1 MLKITSLNKYYNK
14 GKQNEIHVVNGIDVE
29 LPSSGMVAFFGRSGC
44 GKTTLL
50 NLIGGL
56 DKFESGS
63 ISIDGNDI
71 RRDTDVIRNKYVG
84 YIFQNYNLVRSETCF
99 DNVANA
105 LRLCGVK
112 DEETIEART
121 MAALRNVGMEKYRS
135 RTPDTLSGGQMQR
148 IAIARAIVKNPRVIL
163 ADEPTG
169 NLDEANTVMIMD
181 LLRSIAKDHLV
192 LLVTHEESLVDSY
205 CDKVVELKDGAIVS
219 VRDNRATEGASV
231 KDKNDVYLG
240 ELEKSEYLADGI
252 SIELFGATPENPI
265 GIKIVNDGTRLLLK
279 VEGDG
284 VRVIDNSS
292 EIRLIEGKYEPRAT
306 KNRMSETIDMS
317 DLPEIEGT
325 EHGKLFNFK
334 GAVKSGF
341 ANLRKSGKSKKNA
354 VMISCLVLF
363 SIVIVFMCSVFGV
376 SIKNFYEANNLH
388 HASVIYVRTDTEA
401 LSTRLSGDE
410 ARENGVT
417 FTQLYYGMPWGD
429 LQLNMRV
436 GSFESFSV
444 DGYYDRLTS
453 HAVFLPASL
462 AKDRVL
468 TVGSKEPLTDE
479 MVITTAIADELLET
493 SALGHITDYEDLIG
507 MFCSNYRVTEKALY
521 IAGIVEGDEHEV
533 YLNEMSMAR
542 KINSQDSFSDFALA
556 SDHGIELD
564 NGKCMLILTQDA
576 KDIPEISSEVRVN
589 GIPLTL
595 EGVKRYYTAY
605 GAWIEAHA
613 PEIPTEK
620 EFFGPMVAEE
630 DPTLLPESDEYK
642 ALYNGIADE
651 HYFEY
656 LDVYYSRLDDFLDE
670 LAMISSENFELWLY
684 KTKGIEQL
692 RYTFTDNGIY
702 YYNATLLKKEYG
714 VYPSLSYMMES
725 EEMLVNHK
733 VDIDKYYELFGD
745 DFYSV
750 PRHPL
755 SHLTFLVSDGDY
767 IAASRRT
774 GNANDDQINYG
785 SVPYTMLISS
795 DVELTEAWIT
805 ETLGIVN
812 NEESFYQNVVTP
824 ELLYDGEKSDVI
836 ASGIASVI
844 TTAIML
850 VTMCA
855 CMYFIMRS
863 TLFSRI
869 REIGIYRAI
878 GVSKKNLLFKFASES
893 LFLAT
898 STVFLGYLAATL
910 FISVNLANSPSG
922 LSLFYYPFWLAAA
935 LLVLLYAICLFF
947 GTLPVITLLR
957 KTPSE
962 ILAKYDI

>member
-14 GKQNEIHVVNGIDVE
+14 GKQNEIHVVNGIDIE

-205 CDKVVELKDGAIVS
+205 CDKVVELKDGVIVS

-363 SIVIVFMCSVFGV
+363 SIVIVFMC
-376 SIKNFYEANNLH
+376 
-388 HASVIYVRTDTEA
+388 
-401 LSTRLSGDE
+401 
-410 ARENGVT
+410 
-417 FTQLYYGMPWGD
+417 
-429 LQLNMRV
+429 
-436 GSFESFSV
+436 
-444 DGYYDRLTS
+444 
-453 HAVFLPASL
+453 
-462 AKDRVL
+462 
-468 TVGSKEPLTDE
+468 
-479 MVITTAIADELLET
+479 
-493 SALGHITDYEDLIG
+493 
-507 MFCSNYRVTEKALY
+507 
-521 IAGIVEGDEHEV
+521 
-533 YLNEMSMAR
+533 
-542 KINSQDSFSDFALA
+542 
-556 SDHGIELD
+556 
-564 NGKCMLILTQDA
+564 
-576 KDIPEISSEVRVN
+576 
-589 GIPLTL
+589 
-595 EGVKRYYTAY
+595 
-605 GAWIEAHA
+605 
-613 PEIPTEK
+613 
-620 EFFGPMVAEE
+620 
-630 DPTLLPESDEYK
+630 
-642 ALYNGIADE
+642 
-651 HYFEY
+651 
-656 LDVYYSRLDDFLDE
+656 
-670 LAMISSENFELWLY
+670 
-684 KTKGIEQL
+684 
-692 RYTFTDNGIY
+692 
-702 YYNATLLKKEYG
+702 
-714 VYPSLSYMMES
+714 
-725 EEMLVNHK
+725 
-733 VDIDKYYELFGD
+733 
-745 DFYSV
+745 
-750 PRHPL
+750 
-755 SHLTFLVSDGDY
+755 
-767 IAASRRT
+767 
-774 GNANDDQINYG
+774 
-785 SVPYTMLISS
+785 
-795 DVELTEAWIT
+795 
-805 ETLGIVN
+805 
-812 NEESFYQNVVTP
+812 
-824 ELLYDGEKSDVI
+824 
-836 ASGIASVI
+836 
-844 TTAIML
+844 
-850 VTMCA
+850 
-855 CMYFIMRS
+855 
-863 TLFSRI
+863 
-869 REIGIYRAI
+869 
-878 GVSKKNLLFKFASES
+878 
-893 LFLAT
+893 
-898 STVFLGYLAATL
+898 
-910 FISVNLANSPSG
+910 
-922 LSLFYYPFWLAAA
+922 
-935 LLVLLYAICLFF
+935 
-947 GTLPVITLLR
+947 
-957 KTPSE
+957 
-962 ILAKYDI
+962 